1 MLTAKQK
8 VLWMK
13 IRLAASDRLSA
24 MADALLF
31 ALHIPACAKATPG
44 NKKAIAFTGE
54 FLPPRIPR
62 MAKWLKRS
70 GNYFTILLC
79 KKNGFVPEFAGHD
92 FDRIHLFRNA
102 WHLKRLLR
110 SLGKTDIIHGFAPK
124 SHYGNVA
131 RKFSKATYIHDMQDV
146 YTIYYGTNPSMR
158 WLRAELPH
166 ERECLLYADGVVAHC
181 LEANVA
187 LRVLKADPKPPTLYF
202 PLYCDDDC
210 FIRDAKK
217 ISDTEIHLVY
227 AGGVAGSHRD
237 PKHYGNI
244 QFHKLIETLTAQ
256 GLHFHIYP
264 SPSSNRTDYEEYE
277 VISKTNARFHFHQ
290 PVAQENLSR
299 ELSQYHFGIHLG
311 FINDASHKQ
320 SVLKYKYCTTL
331 KLFNFIEAGL
341 PMIISENLTYQ
352 AWMSTRYGGG
362 ISITRENVEE
372 LGRMLKQIDYG
383 ERQQKLYAGREQ
395 LSLKKHI
402 KRLDSFYQKIKS
414 GR

>member
-31 ALHIPACAKATPG
+31 ALHVPACAKATPG
-44 NKKAIAFTGE
+44 DKKAIAFTGE

-62 MAKWLKRS
+62 MAKWLKRG
-70 GNYFTILLC
+70 GNYYTILLC

-110 SLGKTDIIHGFAPK
+110 SLGQVDIIHGFAPK

-131 RKFSKATYIHDMQDV
+131 RKFSSATYIHDMQDV

-264 SPSSNRTDYEEYE
+264 SPSSSRTDYEEYE
-277 VISKTNARFHFHQ
+277 AIAKTNARFHFHQ
-290 PVAQENLSR
+290 PVAQGDLSR
-299 ELSQYHFGIHLG
+299 ELSQYHFGMLP
-311 FINDASHKQ
+311 FFRSLSEQ
-320 SVLKYKYCTTL
+320 SETKLKYATTL
-331 KLFNFIEAGL
+331 KLFNYLEAGL
-341 PMIISENLTYQ
+341 PVMVSRDLGFQSWIVE
-352 AWMSTRYGGG
+352 RFGCG
-362 ISITRENVEE
+362 IGIELEDLQQLGKKINPETTPAYIRAALIAREK
-372 LGRMLKQIDYG
+372 M
-383 ERQQKLYAGREQ
+383 A
-395 LSLKKHI
+395 LSGQV
-402 KRLDSFYQKIKS
+402 KRLEAFYNKVVTC
-414 GR
+414 

>member
-1 MLTAKQK
+1 MLTARQK
-8 VLWMK
+8 VLWKK
-13 IRLAASDRLSA
+13 IRLALGDRTSA
-24 MADALLF
+24 VADAFLFLL
-31 ALHIPACAKATPG
+31 HVPACARVNPG
-44 NKKAIAFTGE
+44 TKKVIAFTGE

-70 GNYFTILLC
+70 GTYYTVLLC
-79 KKNGFVPEFAGHD
+79 KNNGFVPEFAGHD

-166 ERECLLYADGVVAHC
+166 ERECLLHADGIVAHC

-187 LRVLKADPKPPTLYF
+187 LRVLKADPKPPTLFF

-244 QFHKLIETLTAQ
+244 QFHKLIETLTGQ

-264 SPSSNRTDYEEYE
+264 SPSSSRTDYEEYE
-277 VISKTNARFHFHQ
+277 VISKTNPRFHFHQ
-290 PVAQENLSR
+290 PVAQEDLSR
-299 ELSQYHFGIHLG
+299 ELSQYHFGMLP
-311 FINDASHKQ
+311 FFRSLSEQ
-320 SVLKYKYCTTL
+320 SDTKLKYATTL
-331 KLFNFIEAGL
+331 KLFNYLEAGL
-341 PMIISENLTYQ
+341 PVMVSRDLGYQ
-352 AWMSTRYGGG
+352 SWIVERFGCG
-362 ISITRENVEE
+362 IGIE
-372 LGRMLKQIDYG
+372 LGDL
-383 ERQQKLYAGREQ
+383 QKLSTKINPETTPSYIRAALIAREKLA
-395 LSLKKHI
+395 LSAQV
-402 KRLDSFYQKIKS
+402 KRLEGFYNKVITS
-414 GR
+414 